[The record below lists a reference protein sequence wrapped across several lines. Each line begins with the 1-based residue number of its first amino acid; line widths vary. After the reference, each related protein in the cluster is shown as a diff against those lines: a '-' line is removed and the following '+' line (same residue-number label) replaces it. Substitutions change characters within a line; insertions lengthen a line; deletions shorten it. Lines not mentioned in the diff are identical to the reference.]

1 MITNFLH
8 TFEPSPIAFA
18 LGEINIYWYGLL
30 IAIGA
35 IFAYMV
41 SFFIITKILKEPFLV
56 FHFENLV
63 FYLVIFGII
72 GARIYHVLAR
82 FSYYKKNP
90 LEIFYIWQGGIGIF
104 GAIIAGFLVLYFY
117 AKKVSFF
124 DHKFKIV
131 LRLTD
136 VLAPGI
142 ILAQSIGRWGN
153 YFNSELFGRPTDLSW
168 GIPISFLKRPEIFS
182 SFEYFHPTFLYES
195 LWNFVLFII
204 LLIFSFFFI
213 KKRPGLIT
221 SLYLIFYSLGRF
233 LIEFIRI
240 DYQPTIFGLRISQ
253 IFCIILILFGIWL
266 LTKSK
271 KFYIKS

>member
-1 MITNFLH
+1 MIINFLH
-8 TFEPSPIAFA
+8 TFRPSPIAFE
-18 LGEINIYWYGLL
+18 LGKINIYWYGLF

-35 IFAYMV
+35 ILAYMV
-41 SFFIITKILKEPFLV
+41 CFFIITKIIKEPLLFL
-56 FHFENLV
+56 HIENLV

-72 GARIYHVLAR
+72 GARIYHVLSR
-82 FSYYKKNP
+82 LPYYIKNP

-104 GAIIAGFLVLYFY
+104 GAIIAGLLVLYFY
-117 AKKVSFF
+117 AKKASFF
-124 DHKFKIV
+124 DNKFKIV

-153 YFNSELFGRPTDLSW
+153 YFNSELFGRPTTLSW
-168 GIPISFLKRPEIFS
+168 GIPISFLKRPDIFS

-195 LWNFVLFII
+195 LWNFVLFIV

-233 LIEFIRI
+233 FVEFIRV
-240 DYQPTIFGLRISQ
+240 DYQPTFFSLRMSQ
-253 IFCIILILFGIWL
+253 IFSIILILFGIWIL
-266 LTKSK
+266 IKSK
-271 KFYIKS
+271 KFYIKF